1 MRDFLYVLQ
10 VIESFAIQFS
20 FQLLFLSVP
29 YFALSPISFFLYP
42 SYFLIAFFS
51 FYTLS
56 QKMYQRKSLGR
67 THRQNSK
74 CHKTLKPRREVRSA
88 YVSPVFLRRS
98 FVRCIWKWEIRF
110 LHTIF
115 ARRSKIEN
123 KCQRASKAKYIYITP
138 QHIFIFIF
146 RLMTFK
152 MSLLF

>member
-1 MRDFLYVLQ
+1 M
-10 VIESFAIQFS
+10 QFN
-20 FQLLFLSVP
+20 FLSSFYSWVSLILP
-29 YFALSPISFFLYP
+29 SHLFPSFFIRLT
-42 SYFLIAFFS
+42 FWLLFFS
-51 FYTLS
+51 FYILS

-123 KCQRASKAKYIYITP
+123 KFQRASKAKHIYVTP